1 MMTYQKRMNMEKAA
15 DLLEEAIELLLGIDS
30 MGACRV
36 GIARNISIIDT
47 ALMNEDKRNRASVL
61 DFDMV
66 GYTNNL
72 LAGWKKEA

>member
-30 MGACRV
+30 MDACRV
-36 GIARNISIIDT
+36 GIARNIRIIDT
-47 ALMNEDKRNRASVL
+47 AIDNMDKRNRTSVF

-66 GYTNNL
+66 GYANNL

>member
-30 MGACRV
+30 MDATRV

-47 ALMNEDKRNRASVL
+47 ALMNEDKRNRTHAF

-66 GYTNNL
+66 GYANNL

>member
-30 MGACRV
+30 MDACRV

-47 ALMNEDKRNRASVL
+47 ALMNEDKRNRAHFL

-66 GYTNNL
+66 GYANNL

>member
-30 MGACRV
+30 MDATRV

-47 ALMNEDKRNRASVL
+47 ALMNEDKRNRASVF

-66 GYTNNL
+66 GYANNL

>member
-30 MGACRV
+30 MDACRV

-47 ALMNEDKRNRASVL
+47 ALMNEDKSNRASVF

-66 GYTNNL
+66 GYANNL

>member
-1 MMTYQKRMNMEKAA
+1 MDDFKKRQALEKAA

-30 MGACRV
+30 MDACRV

-47 ALMNEDKRNRASVL
+47 ALMNEDKRNRASVF